1 MHSSTPAV
9 PRIPKK
15 ILHVRVVSPTGMM
28 LSKKPPRISIERLKP
43 TLKRKCFVPSC
54 SRFCDRSSIKRYP
67 GARNTSG
74 NARTTPTTAKWVG
87 RYDHIMFTMAMI
99 RIRTRSLFC
108 RIIRRNTFYLINND
122 ITTIKNPVEVG
133 KMMKFR
139 EGCD

>member
-1 MHSSTPAV
+1 MHSSTPV
-9 PRIPKK
+9 VLRIPKK
-15 ILHVRVVSPTGMM
+15 RLHVRVVSPTGMM

-43 TLKRKCFVPSC
+43 MLKRNCFVPSC
-54 SRFCDRSSIKRYP
+54 SRFCDKSSIKRYP

-74 NARTTPTTAKWVG
+74 NARTTLTTTKWVG
-87 RYDHIMFTMAMI
+87 RYDLTMFTMAMI

-108 RIIRRNTFYLINND
+108 RIIKRNTSYLINND
-122 ITTIKNPVEVG
+122 IATIKNPVEVG